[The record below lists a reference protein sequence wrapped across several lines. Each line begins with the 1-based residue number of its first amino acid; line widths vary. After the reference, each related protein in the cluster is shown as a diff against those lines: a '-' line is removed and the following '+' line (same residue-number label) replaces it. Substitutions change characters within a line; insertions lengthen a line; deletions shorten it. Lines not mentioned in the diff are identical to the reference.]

1 MKMMGTC
8 RASVIVALFLAA
20 VFIGIFSTPVF
31 AGDYEVEIYYF
42 PDKGAGT
49 GSLNATVMAFGK
61 DNFVK
66 TLKMGGLK
74 ITQVK
79 LVKDSGSSESYKID
93 FEWTDPPGCSFSPK
107 VTKNPDRSVTLSI
120 DYGDSILYSI
130 YNYKPYSICIH
141 VPGRVDK
148 TNGNPISDRSGAH
161 FWPSNTPVMTLTY
174 YPNP

>member
-1 MKMMGTC
+1 MKMIGK
-8 RASVIVALFLAA
+8 RAKSAIVVLFLAI
-20 VFIGIFSTPVF
+20 VFILRFSTPVF
-31 AGDYEVEIYYF
+31 AADCWVDIYYF
-42 PDKGAGT
+42 QDKGAGN
-49 GSLNATVMAFGK
+49 GNLYVTVMAYSI
-61 DNFVK
+61 DDFVK

-93 FEWTDPPGCSFSPK
+93 FKWTDPPGCSFSPK

-120 DYGDSILYSI
+120 NYGDSILYSV

-148 TNGNPISDRSGAH
+148 TNGNPISDRNGAH
-161 FWPSNTPVMTLTY
+161 FWPSHTPVMTLTY

>member
-1 MKMMGTC
+1 MKMIGKC
-8 RASVIVALFLAA
+8 GKSAIAVLFLAV
-20 VFIGIFSTPVF
+20 VFILRFSTPVF

-42 PDKGAGT
+42 PDKGAGN

-61 DNFVK
+61 DDFVK

-79 LVKDSGSSESYKID
+79 LVKDSGRSESYKID

-120 DYGDSILYSI
+120 NYGDSILYSI

-141 VPGRVDK
+141 VPGRVGK
-148 TNGNPISDRSGAH
+148 TNGNTISYQSGAH
-161 FWPSNTPVMTLTY
+161 FWPSHTPVMTLTY